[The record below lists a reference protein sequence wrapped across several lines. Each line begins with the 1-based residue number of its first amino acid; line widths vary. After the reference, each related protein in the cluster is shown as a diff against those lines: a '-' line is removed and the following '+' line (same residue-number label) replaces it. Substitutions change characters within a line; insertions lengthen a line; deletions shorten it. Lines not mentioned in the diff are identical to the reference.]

1 MRIALTPPLDSGL
14 EPVVFVDGSPQNRFA
29 TLHDPFEVTLARNS
43 TDGWYTAAEVRE
55 SPTDRPQADGAYWP
69 SRMTLKPR
77 VVTIRGRVVQ
87 HDGSSS
93 LELALLNDRLNAMVG
108 QRLTLQVE
116 DALGRRQSDCYLSS
130 QMSWSS
136 DLGVTDVT
144 LIVTCPDPLKY
155 GPEQSFQASS
165 STCLVVNGGNAPT
178 WPRVRI
184 GGPVKTLKIRPSAA
198 GADGL
203 VVWQGDEKDGLDLD
217 FRDMVPSRGTVT
229 DDHAFPIPPGT
240 QRLTVEAGNID
251 AKAVVLLRPAWK

>member
-1 MRIALTPPLDSGL
+1 MAGIRRPRYG
-14 EPVVFVDGSPQNRFA
+14 NRR
-29 TLHDPFEVTLARNS
+29 PI
-43 TDGWYTAAEVRE
+43 G
-55 SPTDRPQADGAYWP
+55 PQADGAYWP

-93 LELALLNDRLNAMVG
+93 LELALFNDRLNAMVG

-178 WPRVRI
+178 C
-184 GGPVKTLKIRPSAA
+184 
-198 GADGL
+198 
-203 VVWQGDEKDGLDLD
+203 
-217 FRDMVPSRGTVT
+217 RGSGST
-229 DDHAFPIPPGT
+229 G
-240 QRLTVEAGNID
+240 R
-251 AKAVVLLRPAWK
+251 

>member
-1 MRIALTPPLDSGL
+1 MRISLTPPSDSGL
-14 EPVVFVDGSPQNRFA
+14 GTIEFTDGSPQNLMA
-29 TLHDPFEVTLARNS
+29 AADSPIELALNKNS
-43 TDGWYTAAEVRE
+43 TDGWYSAAEVRE
-55 SPTDRPQADGAYWP
+55 SLTDRPQADGAYWP

-77 VVTIRGRVVQ
+77 VVTIRGHIVQ
-87 HDGSSS
+87 HNESSS
-93 LELALLNDRLNAMVG
+93 LELALLNDRLNAMAG
-108 QRLTLQVE
+108 RHLTLQVE

-155 GPEQSFQASS
+155 GPEQSFQAAA
-165 STCLVVNGGNAPT
+165 STCVVVNGGNAPT

-184 GGPVKTLKIRPSAA
+184 DGPVKTLKIRLSDA

-217 FRDMVPSRGTVT
+217 FRDMVTSRGTVT

-240 QRLTVEAGNID
+240 QRLTVETGNID